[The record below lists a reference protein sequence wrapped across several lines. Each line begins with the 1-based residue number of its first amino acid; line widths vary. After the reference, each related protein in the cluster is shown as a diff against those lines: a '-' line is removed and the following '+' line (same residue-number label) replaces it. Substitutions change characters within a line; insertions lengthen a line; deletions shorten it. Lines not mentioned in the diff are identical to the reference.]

1 LILTERWA
9 TITLLAGAFLLY
21 LVTLDNGL
29 QPEELVGGDL
39 ITHQYAQVQARPS
52 NAPGYPLYSMGGWL
66 WFHTLRNL
74 WRLLGDDQPN
84 PLPLLSSYSTLWALL
99 SLWLLFRI
107 LNLLTIGGAPGNVD
121 ATDDTPPLTSERPT
135 QEDTEQN
142 QKIRVYPHLSVYK
155 LLPFP
160 PHVFMLGVNWLL
172 CAFYAVT
179 YFFWYYATT
188 TEQYSSAIA
197 QTLAIVYLFLR
208 WQSQTST
215 ANQRLSAQG
224 ERLLLLL
231 ALLCGLSLAHM
242 LTVALI
248 VPPVVIAVIW
258 HAPWLLRN
266 GWLLLRVVAV
276 TMLPLSSY
284 VYVYLRGAAHPEW
297 WGAGDWRT
305 AQEWFWAFVSTA
317 QGRKELGW
325 GFQPGRA
332 FFGNQFPELIGR
344 ELGIP
349 LLVLGLLG
357 IGYLGR
363 KRTTLLYGALTLYLL
378 FCWAYRYGNWFQVI
392 LPAYPLVLIGV
403 GATAH
408 RWVIQR
414 GQQWLGWCALVALVL
429 LVGWRANASWP
440 AANSRNRPEDQA
452 LEKAANLL
460 AQPIPAEAHL
470 FGELHDALALQY
482 LIDIWGIRPDLKV
495 VSSPQAAQILT
506 AGKPVLAT
514 WQSAEIMQSELPP
527 ELVTTRQSSGPGW
540 ILFEVGNV
548 VEQTAAI
555 SVGRVIS
562 EGLVLD
568 GYEIQPTPYL
578 PFAAKTATLGM
589 DVTLVWRILGEDW
602 PAGLAL
608 SVRPTLDGAWIPDP
622 SGEAGSILQQDYRRP
637 AHGLLALTDM
647 QRGVPVADA
656 YRFPLANP
664 LPTGANGVL
673 VILYRATATGFEN
686 VAELTLPYLGEN
698 RQR

>member
-9 TITLLAGAFLLY
+9 TVTLLAGAFLLY

-248 VPPVVIAVIW
+248 APPVAVVVIW
-258 HAPWLLRN
+258 QAPWLLRE
-266 GWLLLRVVAV
+266 GWLLLRLLGV
-276 TMLPLSSY
+276 TLLPLISY
-284 VYVYLRGAAHPEW
+284 AYVYLRGAAHPEW
-297 WGAGDWRT
+297 WGAGEWRT

-317 QGRKELGW
+317 QGREELGW
-325 GFQPGRA
+325 GFEPGRA
-332 FFGNQFPELIGR
+332 FFDNQFPELIGY
-344 ELGIP
+344 ELSVP
-349 LLVLGLLG
+349 LLVLGLVG

-363 KRTTLLYGALTLYLL
+363 KRATLLYGVLILYLL

-392 LPAYPLVLIGV
+392 LPAYPLLLIGV
-403 GATAH
+403 AAAAH
-408 RWVIQR
+408 QWVIQR
-414 GQQWLGWCALVALVL
+414 EHWRLGWCMLVALAL
-429 LVGWRANASWP
+429 LIAWRANVSWP
-440 AANSRNRPEDQA
+440 AANSRNRPTDQA
-452 LEKAANLL
+452 LEKAAHLL
-460 AQPIPAEAHL
+460 AQPIPSGAHL
-470 FGELHDALALQY
+470 FGDLHDALALQY
-482 LIDIWGIRPDLKV
+482 LINLWGIRPDLKV
-495 VSSPQAAQILT
+495 VSSPQAAQAL
-506 AGKPVLAT
+506 AADKPVLAA
-514 WQSAEIMQSELPP
+514 WQAAEILQSELPSTLAP
-527 ELVTTRQSSGPGW
+527 ARQSSGPGW
-540 ILFEVGNV
+540 ILFQVGGV
-548 VEQTAAI
+548 VEQSAAI
-555 SVGRVIS
+555 TVGQVITA
-562 EGLVLD
+562 GLVLD
-568 GYEIQPTPYL
+568 GYQIQPSPHL
-578 PFAAKTATLGM
+578 PLAAKTASTGM
-589 DVTLVWRILGEDW
+589 DVTLFWRILGEDW
-602 PAGLAL
+602 PLGLAI
-608 SVRPTLDGAWIPDP
+608 SVRPTLDGALLPDP
-622 SGEAGSILQQDYRRP
+622 SAPAGAILQQDYPRP
-637 AHGLLALTDM
+637 AHGMLALTNWTRD
-647 QRGVPVADA
+647 VPVADA
-656 YRFPLANP
+656 YRFSLANP
-664 LPTGANGVL
+664 LPAGADGVL
-673 VILYRATATGFEN
+673 VILYRATATGFEH
-686 VAELTLPYLGEN
+686 VAELALPYSGN
-698 RQR
+698 RQP